1 MDSQFP
7 PQLSSWTFRQVAW
20 ATFVLSFVVFCSW
33 LIFRFSQ
40 VIFILFIAIVMG
52 TVIRPA
58 VTWLYRRGLPRI
70 AGVILVYLILL
81 ALIIGFLLLVFPL
94 IFLLRKPKQAL
105 RSLIIV
111 VAAVVLVFI
120 AYQFLASDE
129 LLNLVNYNGPDNVPT
144 TLKIVDTG
152 LFLTY
157 FLLVIAF
164 GAILY
169 HEISSSIK

>member
-1 MDSQFP
+1 MNISKI
-7 PQLSSWTFRQVAW
+7 SSII
-20 ATFVLSFVVFCSW
+20 LYVFMGIS
-33 LIFRFSQ
+33 
-40 VIFILFIAIVMG
+40 VILTILFFAGGYVEG
-52 TVIRPA
+52 TKGTNLAEPVN
-58 VTWLYRRGLPRI
+58 TE
-70 AGVILVYLILL
+70 ILIIWNYILL
-81 ALIIGFLLLVFPL
+81 AIGIILALVFPL

>member
-1 MDSQFP
+1 MNISKI
-7 PQLSSWTFRQVAW
+7 SSIILYVFMGISV
-20 ATFVLSFVVFCSW
+20 VLT
-33 LIFRFSQ
+33 
-40 VIFILFIAIVMG
+40 ILFFAGGYVEG
-52 TVIRPA
+52 TKGTNLAEPVN
-58 VTWLYRRGLPRI
+58 TD
-70 AGVILVYLILL
+70 ILIIWNYILL
-81 ALIIGFLLLVFPL
+81 TIGIILALVFPL

>member
-1 MDSQFP
+1 MGIS
-7 PQLSSWTFRQVAW
+7 V
-20 ATFVLSFVVFCSW
+20 VLT
-33 LIFRFSQ
+33 
-40 VIFILFIAIVMG
+40 ILFFAGGYVEG
-52 TVIRPA
+52 TKGTNLAEPVN
-58 VTWLYRRGLPRI
+58 TD
-70 AGVILVYLILL
+70 ILIIWNYILL
-81 ALIIGFLLLVFPL
+81 TIGIILALVFPL

>member
-1 MDSQFP
+1 MGIS
-7 PQLSSWTFRQVAW
+7 V
-20 ATFVLSFVVFCSW
+20 VLT
-33 LIFRFSQ
+33 
-40 VIFILFIAIVMG
+40 ILFFAGGYVEG
-52 TVIRPA
+52 TKGTNLAEPVN
-58 VTWLYRRGLPRI
+58 TD
-70 AGVILVYLILL
+70 ILIIWNYILL
-81 ALIIGFLLLVFPL
+81 TIGIILALVFPL

-105 RSLIIV
+105 KSLIIV
-111 VAAVVLVFI
+111 VAAVLLVFI

>member
-1 MDSQFP
+1 MGIS
-7 PQLSSWTFRQVAW
+7 
-20 ATFVLSFVVFCSW
+20 
-33 LIFRFSQ
+33 
-40 VIFILFIAIVMG
+40 VILTILFFAGGYVEG
-52 TVIRPA
+52 TKGTNLAEPVN
-58 VTWLYRRGLPRI
+58 TE
-70 AGVILVYLILL
+70 ILIIWNYILL
-81 ALIIGFLLLVFPL
+81 AIGIILALVFPL

>member
-1 MDSQFP
+1 MGIS
-7 PQLSSWTFRQVAW
+7 V
-20 ATFVLSFVVFCSW
+20 VLT
-33 LIFRFSQ
+33 
-40 VIFILFIAIVMG
+40 ILFFAGGYVEG
-52 TVIRPA
+52 TKGTNLAEPVN
-58 VTWLYRRGLPRI
+58 TE
-70 AGVILVYLILL
+70 ILIIWNYILL
-81 ALIIGFLLLVFPL
+81 AIGIILALVFPL